1 MVPIDVRL
9 SKFSSFRIVLFYAIF
24 SGIYIYASDYFL
36 ESLSSDGV
44 WLTKLQTYKG
54 LGFILITSV
63 LLYIL
68 VKRNID
74 ITASYYKQIIEVK
87 QSNEIQIQNSQRE
100 YMALFN
106 HSPIPM
112 WIFDKDSLKILHV
125 NDSAC
130 SIYGYSEE
138 EYKNMNLRDI
148 RPSED
153 IPILEKHI
161 SESYKHENLI
171 IPTVVRHQKKNG
183 EIMYVKVKNALV
195 TYGDRTVRLASAI
208 DFSSEMNTQ
217 NALMETNAKL
227 QLASEIANL
236 GYWTNDFIK
245 NEIQWSDELYRIFE
259 LNPETFELN
268 LENITS
274 RFHPEDQLNFKQD
287 LFSFFEKN
295 SIYESEHRI
304 ITNEGKIKWILER
317 QYLIKDLQGNP
328 IKLEG
333 IALDITKRK
342 LHEQEIEESN
352 KRFKILA
359 KATVEAIIDWDIQN
373 KKVIWGEGFQTMLGY
388 DINHTDNRLWAKN
401 IHPDDKQRVL
411 SELNETIL
419 NPEKSH
425 FNADFRF
432 LKASKEVT
440 HVQLRGIFIRNE
452 QGKATRALGAMIDLT
467 EALEKMRK
475 IELQNKA
482 LREIAWTQSHIV
494 RAPLANIIGLIGL
507 LKNKQLKEEDS
518 KILTFIS
525 DSAEKLDQIIHEIV
539 QKSSEINEIK

>member
-1 MVPIDVRL
+1 T
-9 SKFSSFRIVLFYAIF
+9 
-24 SGIYIYASDYFL
+24 SDYLL
-36 ESLSSDGV
+36 ESISSDGI

-54 LGFILITSV
+54 LGFILITSI

-74 ITASYYKQIIEVK
+74 VTSSYYKQIIEVK
-87 QSNEIQIQNSQRE
+87 QANEIQIQNSQNE
-100 YMALFN
+100 YMSLFN

-112 WIFDKDSLKILHV
+112 WIFDRDTLDILHV
-125 NDSAC
+125 NESAC
-130 SIYGYSEE
+130 SIYGYSED
-138 EYKNMNLRDI
+138 EYKTMNLRDI
-148 RPSED
+148 RPIED
-153 IPILEKHI
+153 IPVLEKHI
-161 SESYKHENLI
+161 SESYESEKLI

-195 TYGDRTVRLASAI
+195 TYENRTVRLASAI

>member
-1 MVPIDVRL
+1 MNPIGVRL

-24 SGIYIYASDYFL
+24 SGIYIYTSDYLL
-36 ESLSSDGV
+36 ESISSDGI

-54 LGFILITSV
+54 LGFILITSI

-74 ITASYYKQIIEVK
+74 VTSSYYKQIIEVK
-87 QSNEIQIQNSQRE
+87 QANEIQIQNSQNE
-100 YMALFN
+100 YMSLFN

-112 WIFDKDSLKILHV
+112 WIFDRDTLDILHV
-125 NDSAC
+125 NESAC
-130 SIYGYSEE
+130 SIYGYSED
-138 EYKNMNLRDI
+138 EYKTMNLRDI
-148 RPSED
+148 RPIED
-153 IPILEKHI
+153 IPVLEKHI
-161 SESYKHENLI
+161 SESYESEKLI

-195 TYGDRTVRLASAI
+195 TYENRTVRLASAI

>member
-1 MVPIDVRL
+1 MNPIGVRL

-24 SGIYIYASDYFL
+24 SGIYIYTSDYLL
-36 ESLSSDGV
+36 ESISSDGI

-54 LGFILITSV
+54 LGFILITSI

-74 ITASYYKQIIEVK
+74 VTSSYYKQIIEVK
-87 QSNEIQIQNSQRE
+87 QANEIQIQNSQNE
-100 YMALFN
+100 YMSLFN

-112 WIFDKDSLKILHV
+112 WIFDRDTLDILHV
-125 NDSAC
+125 NESAC
-130 SIYGYSEE
+130 SIYGYTED
-138 EYKNMNLRDI
+138 EYKTMNLRDI
-148 RPSED
+148 RPIED
-153 IPILEKHI
+153 IPVLEKHI
-161 SESYKHENLI
+161 SESYESEKLI

-195 TYGDRTVRLASAI
+195 TYENRTVRLASAI

>member
-1 MVPIDVRL
+1 MIPIDVRL

-24 SGIYIYASDYFL
+24 SGIYIYTSDYLL
-36 ESLSSDGV
+36 ESISSDGI

-54 LGFILITSV
+54 LGFILITSI

-74 ITASYYKQIIEVK
+74 VTASYYKQIIEVK
-87 QSNEIQIQNSQRE
+87 QANEIQIQNSQNE
-100 YMALFN
+100 YMSLFN

-112 WIFDKDSLKILHV
+112 WIFDRDTLDILHV
-125 NDSAC
+125 NESAC
-130 SIYGYSEE
+130 SIYGYSED
-138 EYKNMNLRDI
+138 EYKTMNLRDI
-148 RPSED
+148 RPIED
-153 IPILEKHI
+153 IPVLEKHI
-161 SESYKHENLI
+161 SESYESEKLI

-195 TYGDRTVRLASAI
+195 TYENRTVRLASAI

>member
-1 MVPIDVRL
+1 MNPIGVRL

-24 SGIYIYASDYFL
+24 SGIYIYTSDYLL
-36 ESLSSDGV
+36 ESISSDGI

-54 LGFILITSV
+54 LGFILITSI

-74 ITASYYKQIIEVK
+74 VTSSYYKQIIEVK
-87 QSNEIQIQNSQRE
+87 QANEIQIQNSQNE
-100 YMALFN
+100 YMSLFN

-112 WIFDKDSLKILHV
+112 WIFDRDTLDILHV
-125 NDSAC
+125 NESAC
-130 SIYGYSEE
+130 SIYGYTED
-138 EYKNMNLRDI
+138 EYKTMNLRDI
-148 RPSED
+148 RPIED
-153 IPILEKHI
+153 IPVLEKHI
-161 SESYKHENLI
+161 SESYESEKLI

-195 TYGDRTVRLASAI
+195 TYENRTVRLASAI

-227 QLASEIANL
+227 QLASEIENL

-259 LNPETFELN
+259 LNPKTFELN